1 MKILILGA
9 DGYLGHSLMLY
20 LAARGHE
27 VFGVDNFMRRSW
39 VKTMNSI
46 SALPIAD
53 HPHRMS
59 AFHSKFEYTPYFW
72 TIDVGEYDQMCH
84 VLEMVQPDAIVH
96 FAECPSAP
104 YSMIDANKAMFVMRN
119 NVIGTM
125 SLIYAMKEKSP
136 HSHLIKLGTMGE
148 YGTPNIDIPEGFFD
162 IEYRGRQD
170 MLPFPKQAGSWYHW
184 SKVHDSNNIMW
195 ACKVWGLR
203 STDIMQGVVYGTRI
217 PEMMSERGDYVIPVL
232 RTRLDFDESFG
243 TAINRFVCQ
252 AVIGH
257 PLTIFGD
264 IGKQTRGFLPLVDS
278 MQCLTLAIEN
288 PADEGEYRVFNQF
301 EETYSVL
308 GLAQTV
314 RRVASDFGIDAEIK
328 HLETPRSEAQEH
340 YYNPDHEHL
349 LNLGYKP
356 TRDMESVLTEMF
368 IDLLEYQAEIKEY
381 KDVLIPHIF
390 WSGEERT
397 AEWLK

>member
-9 DGYLGHSLMLY
+9 DGYLGHSLMLH
-20 LAARGHE
+20 LAAVGHE

-39 VKTMNSI
+39 VKTMGSD
-46 SALPIAD
+46 SAIPIAT
-53 HPHRMS
+53 HPERMS
-59 AFHSKFEYTPYFW
+59 TFNSLFDYDPYFW
-72 TIDVGEYDQMCH
+72 TIDVGEFDQISH

-104 YSMIDANKAMFVMRN
+104 YSMIDGKKAMFVMRN
-119 NVIGTM
+119 NVIGTLA
-125 SLIYAMKEKSP
+125 LIHAIRDKSP
-136 HSHLIKLGTMGE
+136 HSHLVKLGTMGE
-148 YGTPNIDIPEGFFD
+148 YGTPNVDIPEGFFE

-170 MLPFPKQAGSWYHW
+170 ILPFPRQAGSWYHW

-195 ACKVWGLR
+195 ACNLWGLR

-217 PEMMSERGDYVIPVL
+217 PAMQDRKGNVYDPL
-232 RTRLDFDESFG
+232 RTRLDFDEAFG

-264 IGKQTRGFLPLVDS
+264 VGKQTRGFLPLIDS
-278 MQCLTLAIEN
+278 MRCLTLAIEN

-301 EETYSVL
+301 EDTYSIL
-308 GLAQTV
+308 RLAETV
-314 RRVASDFGIDAEIK
+314 QMVAKEFSLDAEIGY
-328 HLETPRSEAQEH
+328 LEPPRKEALEH

-349 LNLGYKP
+349 LNLGYQP
-356 TRDMESVLTEMF
+356 TTDMEAVLEEMFRDLLPHQDRIKQFEEVLT
-368 IDLLEYQAEIKEY
+368 
-381 KDVLIPHIF
+381 PHIQ
-390 WSGEERT
+390 WSGEDRK
-397 AEWLK
+397 AEWIK